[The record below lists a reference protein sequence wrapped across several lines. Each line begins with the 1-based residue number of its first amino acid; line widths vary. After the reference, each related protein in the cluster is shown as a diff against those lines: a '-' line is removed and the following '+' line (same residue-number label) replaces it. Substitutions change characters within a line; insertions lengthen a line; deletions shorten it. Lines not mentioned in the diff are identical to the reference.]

1 MSLLI
6 KSLADL
12 YYLTYSSDRIW
23 EKKFGR
29 NANHK
34 RKEAEC
40 AVLAKKKFSKD
51 YNTVI
56 TSPLTIRQTGT
67 DPADKERTKNSSQ
80 NRQKERR
87 IQVPSPENDKPL
99 HPSWEAKRKLKE
111 KESGGIVPSVGKKI
125 KF

>member
-1 MSLLI
+1 VSLLI

-23 EKKFGR
+23 EKKFGW

-34 RKEAEC
+34 RKEAER

-51 YNTVI
+51 NNTII
-56 TSPLTIRQTGT
+56 TSHPTIRQTGT

-80 NRQKERR
+80 NRQEQWR
-87 IQVPSPENDKPL
+87 IQVPSSENEKPL

-111 KESGGIVPSVGKKI
+111 RESGGIVPSVGKKI